1 MKQRLFGKVKV
12 NVSGWATLPHAII
25 CVECVVQV

>member
-12 NVSGWATLPHAII
+12 NVSGLATLRHAII
-25 CVECVVQV
+25 CVESVVQV